1 MIHLIDLHFQ
11 GQQEAIAAFLIET
24 SEGPILI
31 ETGPHSTLPRLEKGI
46 QEAGFQLTDVKH
58 VFLTHI
64 HLDHAGVAW
73 KFAEHGATVYV
84 HPRGY
89 PHMHDPSKLLKSA
102 KMIYQEQMDTL
113 WGTLKPIAEELLVS
127 VEHEDTFEVG
137 GVRLKAWHTPGHA
150 VHHIAWQVGT
160 DLFTGDVAGVKIGTG
175 PVVPPCPPPDINVE
189 DWKESLGIIRKLAPE
204 RIWLTHS
211 QSISDV
217 GPHIDELEK
226 RLDEWAAW
234 LRPKVLEEE
243 LDNGTLMKNFEA
255 FVLQEFNSMNL
266 APKILMRYAVANPA
280 GMSALGLKRYW
291 VKKQQ
296 RELGGR

>member
-11 GQQEAIAAFLIET
+11 GQLEAIAAFLIET
-24 SEGPILI
+24 SDGPII
-31 ETGPHSTLPRLEKGI
+31 VETGPHSTLPRLEQGI

-73 KFAEHGATVYV
+73 KFAEHGATIYV

-113 WGTLKPIAEELLVS
+113 WGTLKPIPQEQLVS
-127 VEHEDTFEVG
+127 VDNEDSFQIGDVL
-137 GVRLKAWHTPGHA
+137 LKAWHTPGHA
-150 VHHIAWQVGT
+150 VHHIAWQVGA
-160 DLFTGDVAGVKIGTG
+160 DLFAGDVAGVKIGTG

-189 DWKESLGIIRKLAPE
+189 DWKQSLQIIRKLAPE

-217 GPHIDELEK
+217 DTHINELEK
-226 RLDEWAAW
+226 RLVDWAEW
-234 LRPKVLEEE
+234 LKPKVLTEE
-243 LDNGTLMKNFEA
+243 LDNGVLMKDFEA
-255 FVLQEFNSMNL
+255 FVLKEFKSMDL
-266 APKILMRYAVANPA
+266 EPQVLMRYAVANPA